1 MKLFIS
7 SSCRLGK
14 LVQPKPY
21 HHLFHHTHNTK
32 EFIQYIN
39 YIQGKIRI
47 PHELKNKV
55 FRGIFVGQI
64 KTNKIQKDILLKEY
78 NESEYVVL
86 EICSQKIYQENGV
99 YLHHLA
105 VDGGDSS
112 LNSEIVTDSFQEQS
126 QEALNADLQSIKS
139 MVGDKQLLIVS
150 HINPFHFDKRQLFID
165 KLESQCIDLNINFLN
180 LSKLIK
186 PEHVG
191 DSNHLKKVGHDIVSQ
206 AVYDIL

>member
-1 MKLFIS
+1 
-7 SSCRLGK
+7 
-14 LVQPKPY
+14 
-21 HHLFHHTHNTK
+21 
-32 EFIQYIN
+32 
-39 YIQGKIRI
+39 
-47 PHELKNKV
+47 
-55 FRGIFVGQI
+55 
-64 KTNKIQKDILLKEY
+64 LKEY